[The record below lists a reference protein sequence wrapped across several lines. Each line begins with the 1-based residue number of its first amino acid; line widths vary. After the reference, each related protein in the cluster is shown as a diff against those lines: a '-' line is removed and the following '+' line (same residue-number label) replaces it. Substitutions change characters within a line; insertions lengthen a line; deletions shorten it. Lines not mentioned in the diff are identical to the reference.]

1 MNLTPER
8 GREDTVRPPLHTHGM
23 SKQLTL
29 IDDGE
34 RDWKLDAHTREVGRR
49 GVAAARAALRAS
61 QRRRADDEPTTGDRH
76 AA

>member
-1 MNLTPER
+1 
-8 GREDTVRPPLHTHGM
+8 M

-49 GVAAARAALRAS
+49 GVAAARAALPAS